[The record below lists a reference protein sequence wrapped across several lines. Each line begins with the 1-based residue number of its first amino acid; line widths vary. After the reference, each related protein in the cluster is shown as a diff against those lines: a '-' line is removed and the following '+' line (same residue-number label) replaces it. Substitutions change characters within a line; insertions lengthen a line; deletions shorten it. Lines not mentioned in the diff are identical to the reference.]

1 MGDILIKVP
10 VNEKVAKNLNLVIIN
25 DKVKTTPIMEN
36 KDIIELLRNEKRNL
50 REKFGLIS
58 IGLFGSHAKGT
69 EGPKSDVD
77 LLVEL
82 SEARFDSLAGL
93 QIYLERRLGKT
104 VELIRKRKGLSDR
117 FLRRIERDIHYV

>member
-1 MGDILIKVP
+1 
-10 VNEKVAKNLNLVIIN
+10 
-25 DKVKTTPIMEN
+25 MEN

-69 EGPKSDVD
+69 EGPESDVD

-93 QIYLERRLGKT
+93 QIYLERRLGKP

-117 FLRRIERDIHYV
+117 FLRRIERNIHYV

>member
-1 MGDILIKVP
+1 
-10 VNEKVAKNLNLVIIN
+10 
-25 DKVKTTPIMEN
+25 MEN

-69 EGPKSDVD
+69 QGPESDVD
-77 LLVEL
+77 LLIEL

-117 FLRRIERDIHYV
+117 FLRQIERDIYYV